1 MTSDWRRFCRT
12 KRYSVDGDV
21 VTVALHDG
29 RTHQVRVVD
38 EGDEWRFEA
47 RVGRRG
53 VTLERAELRL
63 IAWRRNR
70 TTDLVG
76 FRLDARERVC
86 GEARLA
92 REGSDVD
99 EFRLILDTVALE
111 SDRFEMMLTGKD
123 IE

>member
-12 KRYSVDGDV
+12 KRYRVDSDI
-21 VTVALHDG
+21 VTVTLHDG
-29 RTHQVRVVD
+29 RMHKVRVVD
-38 EGDEWRFEA
+38 EGDDWRFEA
-47 RVGRRG
+47 RVGHRG
-53 VTLERAELRL
+53 VTLELAELRL
-63 IAWRRNR
+63 ITWRRNR

-76 FRLDARERVC
+76 FRLDARERVF

-92 REGSDVD
+92 RVGSDVD

-123 IE
+123 LE